1 MIKWMKVN
9 YSTKLY
15 FFKTNDNFN
24 FCYTFIFTFCIS
36 INIWILFKSAKHFLW
51 TWSIKKVFLL
61 RPFLLWHWSNI
72 RHLFSFFK
80 CTKSEE
86 NFFRKL
92 FYLSQNSHSSLR
104 ISSHQIYL
112 FKMMAFISITITV
125 FLASLFLIGSK

>member
-24 FCYTFIFTFCIS
+24 FWHVY
-36 INIWILFKSAKHFLW
+36 LHFLYKYKYMNFIQERK
-51 TWSIKKVFLL
+51 TFFVDLIDKKVFLL

-112 FKMMAFISITITV
+112 FKIMAFIFITITV